1 MTAIHNLMR
10 YITIACPFIV
20 TLLAVIID
28 KEAERRRK
36 WLGLGTALLGF
47 LVLFLTKG
55 ENWLFWLIPGALAF
69 VYCWQMRG
77 LGKWLVI
84 GWWLMICSVNLS
96 SLLQAAKL
104 PHYAYYGQAL
114 LLPGNLAFWTVP
126 PLTIW
131 YLWHN
136 LPLAFDVLR
145 GGNWTETGTPL
156 LVKYRLLAVIV
167 FISLAANIF
176 LFIQETNSKSI
187 INEQADLAQHEMYIS
202 LNQLNYLFSDAAGDQ
217 LQDWLGN
224 AFNHIRIFNTSAQRL
239 VALHRIHCEIDGP
252 LYFLIFSLSE
262 GLVQAAEQRDQLDS
276 DDIATISYILEALI
290 DAIVG
295 ARRGSPHQLSNT
307 YAQAAATIVA
317 KLQDSDLIRF
327 FDLQYTP

>member
-28 KEAERRRK
+28 KEAEQRRK

-136 LPLAFDVLR
+136 LPLAL
-145 GGNWTETGTPL
+145 TCS
-156 LVKYRLLAVIV
+156 AVAIDRNRHAFISKISTTSSYC
-167 FISLAANIF
+167 FISLR
-176 LFIQETNSKSI
+176 
-187 INEQADLAQHEMYIS
+187 QHIPFYT
-202 LNQLNYLFSDAAGDQ
+202 
-217 LQDWLGN
+217 GN
-224 AFNHIRIFNTSAQRL
+224 
-239 VALHRIHCEIDGP
+239 
-252 LYFLIFSLSE
+252 
-262 GLVQAAEQRDQLDS
+262 
-276 DDIATISYILEALI
+276 
-290 DAIVG
+290 
-295 ARRGSPHQLSNT
+295 
-307 YAQAAATIVA
+307 
-317 KLQDSDLIRF
+317 KL
-327 FDLQYTP
+327 